1 MAELKDGGRPGA
13 PKGCLVTL
21 ASAVVLAFASP
32 FVQLVRV
39 LRKWRRGSDIRSAIE
54 ETIVDA
60 SARGKRCL
68 DLSFDA
74 PLAAGENLQR
84 RLTET
89 VVQIAE
95 TLRRSD
101 DVYHVV
107 YRLPWEDAP
116 VVMPV
121 GPQLQAL
128 GERFALVQSQGTLE
142 RRTTAWL
149 SLPREVPLSQVV
161 DPEAYDPESNGEPFG
176 LLTDPRIRWS
186 MATEWA
192 RVGPSLIVRMIL
204 IVPSEAK
211 DRVKGILDSLT

>member
-1 MAELKDGGRPGA
+1 MAEANNGGRPGA
-13 PKGCLVTL
+13 SRGCLVTL

-32 FVQLVRV
+32 FIGLVRV
-39 LRKWRRGSDIRSAIE
+39 MRKWRRGSDLRSVVE
-54 ETIVDA
+54 ETVVDA
-60 SARGKRCL
+60 SAHGKHRL
-68 DLSFDA
+68 DLSLDV
-74 PLAAGENLQR
+74 PLAAGEDLRR

-89 VVQIAE
+89 VVRIAE

-107 YRLPWEDAP
+107 YRLPWEDEP

-121 GPQLQAL
+121 GPKLQGL

-149 SLPREVPLSQVV
+149 TLPRELALSQVV
-161 DPEAYDPESNGEPFG
+161 DPEAYDPESEGEPSG
-176 LLTDPRIRWS
+176 LLTDPRVRWS

-204 IVPSEAK
+204 VVPSQEAG
-211 DRVKGILDSLT
+211 RVKEMLESLT

>member
-1 MAELKDGGRPGA
+1 MAEVNDGGRPGTSR
-13 PKGCLVTL
+13 GCLVTL

-32 FVQLVRV
+32 FIGLVRV
-39 LRKWRRGSDIRSAIE
+39 LRRWRRGSDLRSVIE
-54 ETIVDA
+54 ETVVDA
-60 SARGKRCL
+60 SAHGMHRL
-68 DLSFDA
+68 DLSLDV
-74 PLAAGENLQR
+74 PLAVGEDLR
-84 RLTET
+84 RRWTET
-89 VVQIAE
+89 VVRIAE

-107 YRLPWEDAP
+107 YRLPWEDEP

-121 GPQLQAL
+121 GPKLQVL

-149 SLPREVPLSQVV
+149 TLPRELALSQVV
-161 DPEAYDPESNGEPFG
+161 DPEDYDPESDGEPLG
-176 LLTDPRIRWS
+176 LLTDPRVRWS

-204 IVPSEAK
+204 VVPSQEAG
-211 DRVKGILDSLT
+211 RVKDMLESLT